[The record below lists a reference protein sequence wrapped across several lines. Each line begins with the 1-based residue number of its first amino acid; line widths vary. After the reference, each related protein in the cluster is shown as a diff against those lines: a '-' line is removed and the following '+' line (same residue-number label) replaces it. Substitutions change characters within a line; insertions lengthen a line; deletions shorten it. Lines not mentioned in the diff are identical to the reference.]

1 MGHKKRENGPT
12 GDSGGNDS
20 LRITR
25 RRFPTTVVM
34 FVAGDIDLE
43 TAGKLA
49 HALRTELGGRPGT
62 VVLDLTDV
70 EFMGSIGMAVLAEAD
85 QAASA
90 TYQRLHVVVSD
101 GDAVCRSL
109 ALSGMADRLSVFGDL
124 DDAIA
129 IV

>member
-1 MGHKKRENGPT
+1 MGHKKREHGPT
-12 GDSGGNDS
+12 GDSDGNDS

-25 RRFPTTVVM
+25 RRFPATVVM
-34 FVAGDIDLE
+34 VVAGDIDLA
-43 TAGKLA
+43 TAGNLA
-49 HALRTELGGRPGT
+49 HALRTELDGRPGT

-85 QAASA
+85 QAAGA
-90 TYQRLHVVVSD
+90 TDQRLHVVVSD